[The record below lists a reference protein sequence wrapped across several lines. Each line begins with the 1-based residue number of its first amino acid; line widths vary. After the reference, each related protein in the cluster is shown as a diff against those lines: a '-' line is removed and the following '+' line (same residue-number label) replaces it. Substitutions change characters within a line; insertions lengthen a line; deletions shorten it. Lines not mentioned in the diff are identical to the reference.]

1 MTIQFEK
8 NASLRPLTILATLF
22 LLTGCASPTGVQFA
36 PPSLDGPDQ
45 TTISGTKIQNVFVAT
60 LRKPSEETRSDF
72 TGARDQALNYSRYS
86 VSIPPNH
93 KVGQIEWPKG
103 KPDLSRHFVVTDAEK
118 MAHLSAFD
126 QKLND
131 ALMAPENRS
140 PDGKRELVLF
150 IHGYNTDFSEG
161 LYRAAQLKHDYGMK
175 SPLVHFSWPS
185 AGETGLYVYDRDS
198 VKVSRDH
205 LAKLIRR
212 INRSK
217 ADRIL
222 LTAHSLGNELLM
234 ETLRQLALTNGGK
247 LPSKIQDVVLISP
260 DVDIDVFNSQL
271 APIKTLP
278 KNFAIFVSRKD
289 RALEFSSFLTGDRA
303 RVGNNIEADRI
314 LRPGIRIIDVT
325 DFDGGDDLNHFT
337 AATSPNLVQLLK
349 GLKKSGGA
357 ELLSSGS
364 EEQQKSVANVVVD
377 TATLPVQLVVRTTQ
391 AILNP

>member
-1 MTIQFEK
+1 MTVQFGK
-8 NASLRPLTILATLF
+8 NTRFGLPALLATL
-22 LLTGCASPTGVQFA
+22 LVLAGCASPTGVQFA
-36 PPSLDGPDQ
+36 PEALKGATSD
-45 TTISGTKIQNVFVAT
+45 IAAGTQAETVFVAT
-60 LRKPSEETRSDF
+60 LRQPSEEIRADF
-72 TGARDQALNYSRYS
+72 TGTRDQVLHYSRYS
-86 VSIPPNH
+86 ISIPPNH
-93 KVGQIEWPKG
+93 KVGQIEWPRG
-103 KPDLSRHFVVTDAEK
+103 TPDVQRHFAVRHMEK
-118 MAHLSAFD
+118 LDHGQDFD
-126 QKLND
+126 HRLNE
-131 ALMAPENRS
+131 ALVASERAS

-161 LYRAAQLKHDYGMK
+161 LYRAAQIKHDYGMK

-185 AGETGLYVYDRDS
+185 AGEAGLYVYDRDS

-205 LAKLIRR
+205 LAKLIHR

-217 ADRIL
+217 ADRIM

-234 ETLRQLALTNGGK
+234 ETLRQLALANNGK
-247 LPSKIQDVVLISP
+247 LPSKISDVVLISP

-271 APIKTLP
+271 APIRTLP

-289 RALEFSSFLTGDRA
+289 RALEFSSFLTGDNA

-337 AATSPNLVQLLK
+337 AATSPSLVKLLK
-349 GLKKSGGA
+349 GIAQSGGP
-357 ELLSSGS
+357 ELLKPAGK
-364 EEQQKSVANVVVD
+364 EPQKSVTNIVVD